1 MPASQ
6 STHSTSPSAS
16 TVNPWPRQMWI
27 AGRWVDASDGG
38 TRELINP
45 ADGSV
50 LARVPE
56 ATAAD
61 VGAAVAAARAAF
73 DGGPWRALAARDR
86 GTLLFK
92 IAEAIRARAQAFA
105 ETDAR
110 NMGKPIVEAE
120 FDVSDAAHCF
130 EYYGGLATKIHG
142 ETLEVPDNAL
152 SMVVREPVGVVGQI
166 IPWNYPLLMAAWKLA
181 PALAAGCTAVLKP
194 AEQTPLS
201 ALMLAEIFE
210 AVELP
215 PGVVNIVTGGG
226 PVAGA
231 ALVSD
236 PRVDKIAFTG
246 GLDTGRLVIKSAAD
260 TIKRMS
266 IELGG
271 KNPNIVFADADFEAA
286 VDGALFGA
294 FANQGEV
301 CSAGSRLLV
310 QRSIYDRMLTALADK
325 ASRIRLGDPMDRET
339 KMGPLVTREHRE
351 KVLGYIDV
359 GRREGRLLTGGG
371 VPSHGGLARGWFVEP
386 TIFADVDNKARI
398 AQEEIFGPVLTV
410 IPFDDEAEAVR
421 VANDTPYG
429 LAGAVWTRDVY
440 RGIRVLKQIRA
451 GILWLNTYH
460 PTYNEA
466 PWGGYKQSGFG
477 RELGPYGL
485 EHYLETKQINLNLSE
500 APIGWY

>member
-1 MPASQ
+1 MAGIATIEQ
-6 STHSTSPSAS
+6 
-16 TVNPWPRQMWI
+16 RKMWI
-27 AGRWVDASDGG
+27 GGEWVEAKAGQ
-38 TRELINP
+38 TRDVINP
-45 ADGSV
+45 ADGSL

-56 ATAAD
+56 ASAAD
-61 VGAAVAAARAAF
+61 VQQAAAAARRAF
-73 DGGPWRALAARDR
+73 DEGPWPRMAARER
-86 GTLLFK
+86 GTVLFK
-92 IAEAIRARAQAFA
+92 VAEAIRARAAEFA
-105 ETDAR
+105 EIDTR

-120 FDVSDAAHCF
+120 FDVADAAHCF
-130 EYYGGLATKIHG
+130 EYYAGLASKIHG

-181 PALAAGCTAVLKP
+181 PALAAGCTTVLKP
-194 AEQTPLS
+194 AEQTPMS
-201 ALMLAEIFE
+201 ALKLAEILQDLDVP
-210 AVELP
+210 A
-215 PGVVNIVTGGG
+215 GVVNVVTGDG
-226 PVAGA
+226 PTAGA
-231 ALVSD
+231 ALVAD

-246 GLDTGRLVIKSAAD
+246 GVDTGRLVIKGAAD
-260 TIKRMS
+260 TVKRMS

-310 QRSIYDRMLTALADK
+310 QRSVYDRMIEALATK
-325 ASRIRLGDPMDRET
+325 VERVTLGDPMNRDT
-339 KMGPLVTREHRE
+339 KMGPLVTREHRQ
-351 KVLGYIDV
+351 KVLDYIHI
-359 GRREGRLLTGGG
+359 GRTEGRLIAGGG
-371 VPSHGGLARGWFVEP
+371 APRSAALERGFSVAP
-386 TIFADVDNKARI
+386 TIFVDVNNRARI
-398 AQEEIFGPVLTV
+398 AQEEIFGPVLVV

-421 VANDTPYG
+421 LANDTPYG
-429 LAGAVWTRDVY
+429 LAGAVWTRDVF

-477 RELGPYGL
+477 RELGSYGL

>member
-1 MPASQ
+1 MP
-6 STHSTSPSAS
+6 HK
-16 TVNPWPRQMWI
+16 MWI
-27 AGRWVDASDGG
+27 GNTWSDAARGA
-38 TRELINP
+38 TREIINP
-45 ADGSV
+45 TDGSV

-56 ATAAD
+56 ATADD
-61 VGAAVAAARAAF
+61 VRKAIAAARAAF
-73 DGGPWRALAARDR
+73 DGGPWPRLSGRDR
-86 GTLLFK
+86 GSILFR
-92 IAEAIRARAQAFA
+92 IAEAIRARAATLA
-105 ETDAR
+105 ELDTR

-130 EYYGGLATKIHG
+130 EYYGGLATNIHG

-201 ALMLAEIFE
+201 ALKLAEIFQTLD
-210 AVELP
+210 LP
-215 PGVVNIVTGGG
+215 PGVVNIVTGDGPTAGG
-226 PVAGA
+226 G
-231 ALVSD
+231 LVTD

-246 GLDTGRLVIKSAAD
+246 GVDTGRLVIRGAAE

-310 QRSIYDRMLTALADK
+310 ERPIYDRMLQAIADK
-325 ASRIRLGDPMDRET
+325 IGRITLGDPLSRDT
-339 KMGPLVTREHRE
+339 KMGPLVTKEHQE
-351 KVLGYIDV
+351 KVLGYIEI
-359 GRREGRLLTGGG
+359 GRKEGRLVTGGG
-371 VPSHGGLARGWFVEP
+371 RPKDAALSRGWYVEP
-386 TIFADVDNKARI
+386 TVFADVKNSARI

-410 IPFDDEAEAVR
+410 IPFEDEAEAVR
-421 VANDTPYG
+421 IANDTPYG
-429 LAGAVWTRDVY
+429 LAGAVWSRDVF

-477 RELGPYGL
+477 RELGHYGL
-485 EHYLETKQINLNLSE
+485 ENYLETKQINLNLTE

>member
-1 MPASQ
+1 MWIDGEWRASE
-6 STHSTSPSAS
+6 AAGEREI
-16 TVNPWPRQMWI
+16 VNPF
-27 AGRWVDASDGG
+27 
-38 TRELINP
+38 
-45 ADGSV
+45 DGSV
-50 LARVPE
+50 IARVPE
-56 ATAAD
+56 GTAGDVRIA
-61 VGAAVAAARAAF
+61 VGAARRAFDEGPWPRMAARE
-73 DGGPWRALAARDR
+73 R

-92 IAEAIRARAQAFA
+92 IAEAIRARSTEFA
-105 ETDAR
+105 KLDTR

-120 FDVSDAAHCF
+120 FDVADAAHCF
-130 EYYGGLATKIHG
+130 EYYAGLASKIHG
-142 ETLEVPDNAL
+142 ETLEVPDAAL

-181 PALAAGCTAVLKP
+181 PALAAGCTCVLKP

-201 ALMLAEIFE
+201 ALLLAELF
-210 AVELP
+210 ASLDLP
-215 PGVVNIVTGGG
+215 RGVVNVITGDG
-226 PVAGA
+226 PTAGA
-231 ALVSD
+231 ALVAD

-246 GLDTGRLVIKSAAD
+246 GLDTGRSVIKTAAD

-310 QRSIYDRMLTALADK
+310 QRDIYVRMLDALIEK
-325 ASRIRLGDPMDRET
+325 AGRILLGDPLNRET
-339 KMGPLVTREHRE
+339 KMGPLVTREHQE
-351 KVLGYIDV
+351 KVLQYIEI
-359 GRREGRLLTGGG
+359 GRREGRLLIGGAA
-371 VPSHGGLARGWFVEP
+371 PGGALAAGAFVEP
-386 TIFADVDNKARI
+386 TIFADVDNRARI
-398 AQEEIFGPVLTV
+398 AQEEIFGPVLAV

-421 VANDTPYG
+421 IANDTPYG
-429 LAGAVWTRDVY
+429 LAGAVWTRDVFK
-440 RGIRVLKQIRA
+440 GIRVLKQVRA

-477 RELGPYGL
+477 RELGPYGM

-500 APIGWY
+500 APIAWY

>member
-1 MPASQ
+1 MPQ
-6 STHSTSPSAS
+6 FD
-16 TVNPWPRQMWI
+16 MWI
-27 AGRWVDASDGG
+27 GGRWVRASDGG
-38 TRELINP
+38 TREVVNP

-50 LARVPE
+50 IASVPE
-56 ATAAD
+56 ATPAD
-61 VGAAVAAARAAF
+61 VGCAVAAARAAR
-73 DGGPWRALAARDR
+73 DSGPWPQLSARDR
-86 GTLLFK
+86 GTLLLK
-92 IAEAIRARAQAFA
+92 AAEAIRRQAAELA
-105 ETDAR
+105 ETDTR

-120 FDVSDAAHCF
+120 FDVADAAHCF

-152 SMVVREPVGVVGQI
+152 SLVVREAVGVVGQI
-166 IPWNYPLLMAAWKLA
+166 IPWNYPLLMAAWKVA
-181 PALAAGCTAVLKP
+181 PALAAGCTVVLKP

-201 ALMLAEIFE
+201 ALILARIFE
-210 AVELP
+210 SLDLP
-215 PGVVNIVTGGG
+215 PGVVNVVTGDG
-226 PVAGA
+226 PTAGA
-231 ALVSD
+231 ALVTD

-246 GLDTGRLVIKSAAD
+246 GVDTGRAVIKGAAD

-310 QRSIYDRMLTALADK
+310 QRSIYDRMLQALSDK
-325 ASRIRLGDPMDRET
+325 VPRIRLGDPLDRAT
-339 KMGPLVTREHRE
+339 KMGPLVTREHQQ
-351 KVLGYIDV
+351 KVLNYIEV
-359 GRREGRLLTGGG
+359 GRGEGRLVTGGA
-371 VPSHGGLARGWFVEP
+371 VPAGAALSKGFFVAP
-386 TIFADVDNKARI
+386 TIFADVDNRARI
-398 AQEEIFGPVLTV
+398 AQEEIFGPVLVV

-421 VANDTPYG
+421 LANDTPYG
-429 LAGAVWTRDVY
+429 LAGAVWTRDVF

-485 EHYLETKQINLNLSE
+485 EQYLETKQININLSE

>member
-1 MPASQ
+1 MQ
-6 STHSTSPSAS
+6 THK
-16 TVNPWPRQMWI
+16 MWI
-27 AGRWVDASDGG
+27 GGEWVAASDGG
-38 TRELINP
+38 LRDVINP

-50 LARVPE
+50 IARVPE
-56 ATAAD
+56 ATKAD
-61 VGAAVAAARAAF
+61 VEKAVRAARKAF
-73 DGGPWRALAARDR
+73 DEGPWSKGTARDR
-86 GTLLFK
+86 GTVLFK
-92 IAEAIRARAQAFA
+92 VAEAIRAKAQAFA
-105 ETDAR
+105 EIDTR

-120 FDVSDAAHCF
+120 FDVADAAHCF

-152 SMVVREPVGVVGQI
+152 SMVLREPVGVVGQI

-181 PALAAGCTAVLKP
+181 PALATGCTVVLKP
-194 AEQTPLS
+194 AEQTPLT
-201 ALMLAEIFE
+201 ALFLGHLLLE
-210 AVELP
+210 AGVP
-215 PGVVNIVTGGG
+215 AGVVNIITGDG
-226 PVAGA
+226 PTAGA
-231 ALVSD
+231 SLVTH
-236 PRVDKIAFTG
+236 PQVDKIAFTG
-246 GLDTGRLVIKSAAD
+246 GVDTGRLVIKGAAD

-271 KNPNIVFADADFEAA
+271 KNPNVVFADADFEAA

-310 QRSIYDRMLTALADK
+310 ERSIYDRMVTALADK
-325 ASRIRLGDPMDRET
+325 TKRIRLGDPMDRET
-339 KMGPLVTREHRE
+339 KMGPLVTQEHQQ

-359 GRREGRLLTGGG
+359 GKKEGRLLVGGNK
-371 VPSHGGLARGWFVEP
+371 PSGDLSRGWYVEP
-386 TIFADVDNKARI
+386 TIFADVDNRARI
-398 AQEEIFGPVLTV
+398 AQEEIFGPVLVV
-410 IPFDDEAEAVR
+410 IPFKDEAEAIHL
-421 VANDTPYG
+421 ANDTPYG

-440 RGIRVLKQIRA
+440 KGIRVLKQIRA

-485 EHYLETKQINLNLSE
+485 EHYLETKQINVNLSE

>member
-1 MPASQ
+1 M
-6 STHSTSPSAS
+6 
-16 TVNPWPRQMWI
+16 
-27 AGRWVDASDGG
+27 
-38 TRELINP
+38 REIINP
-45 ADGSV
+45 YDG
-50 LARVPE
+50 RVIRQVPD
-56 ATAAD
+56 ATADD
-61 VGAAVAAARAAF
+61 VGRAVGKARAAF
-73 DGGPWRALAARDR
+73 DEGPWRRLAARER
-86 GTLLFK
+86 GTILFR
-92 IAEAIRARAQAFA
+92 IAEAIRARAAEFA
-105 ETDAR
+105 ETETR

-120 FDVSDAAHCF
+120 FDVADAAHCF
-130 EYYGGLATKIHG
+130 EYYGGLASKIHG

-194 AEQTPLS
+194 AEQTPLT
-201 ALMLAEIFE
+201 ALMLG
-210 AVELP
+210 ELLEQLDLP
-215 PGVVNIVTGGG
+215 AGVVNVVTGDG
-226 PVAGA
+226 PTAGA
-231 ALVSD
+231 ALVAD

-246 GLDTGRLVIKSAAD
+246 GVDTGRLVIKSAAD

-310 QRSIYDRMLTALADK
+310 ERSIYPRMLQALADK
-325 ASRIRLGDPMDRET
+325 SSRIRLGDPLDRET
-339 KMGPLVTREHRE
+339 KMGPLVTREHQQR
-351 KVLGYIDV
+351 VLEYIDL
-359 GRREGRLLTGGG
+359 GRREGRLIAGGG
-371 VPSHGGLARGWFVEP
+371 TPKGAALATGWFVEP
-386 TIFADVDNKARI
+386 TIFADVDNRARI
-398 AQEEIFGPVLTV
+398 AQEEIFGPVLV
-410 IPFDDEAEAVR
+410 VMPFDDEAEAVR
-421 VANDTPYG
+421 IANDTPYG
-429 LAGAVWTRDVY
+429 LAGAVWTRDVF

-500 APIGWY
+500 APIGWC

>member
-1 MPASQ
+1 MRE
-6 STHSTSPSAS
+6 
-16 TVNPWPRQMWI
+16 WKMWI
-27 AGRWVDASDGG
+27 GG
-38 TRELINP
+38 AWIPAKQTRDITNP
-45 ADGSV
+45 ANGQL

-56 ATAAD
+56 ASADDVRAAI
-61 VGAAVAAARAAF
+61 AAARAAF
-73 DGGPWRALAARDR
+73 DGGAWGKMVSRDR
-86 GTLLFK
+86 GTILFK
-92 IAEAIRARAQAFA
+92 IAEAIRARAQELA
-105 ETDAR
+105 ETDSR

-120 FDVSDAAHCF
+120 FDVADAAACF

-142 ETLEVPDNAL
+142 ETLTVPDNAL

-181 PALAAGCTAVLKP
+181 PALAAGCTTVLKP

-201 ALMLAEIFE
+201 ALVLAEILE
-210 AVELP
+210 GLDLP
-215 PGVVNIVTGGG
+215 TGVVNIVTGDG
-226 PVAGA
+226 PTAGA
-231 ALVSD
+231 TLVED

-246 GLDTGRLVIKSAAD
+246 GIDTGRLVIKGAAE

-271 KNPNIVFADADFEAA
+271 KNPNIVFADSDFAAA

-310 QRSIYDRMLTALADK
+310 EKSIYPKMVDALAQK
-325 ASRIRLGDPMDRET
+325 ARTIRLGDPLDRAT
-339 KMGPLVTREHRE
+339 KMGPLVTAEHRD
-351 KVLGYIDV
+351 KVTGYIAI
-359 GRREGRLLTGGG
+359 GKQEGRLVAGGG
-371 VPSHGGLARGWFVEP
+371 APKDPALGRGFYVEP
-386 TIFADVDNKARI
+386 TIFADVDNRARI
-398 AQEEIFGPVLTV
+398 AQEEIFGPVLVV
-410 IPFDDEAEAVR
+410 IPFATEEEAIR
-421 VANDTPYG
+421 IANDTPYG
-429 LAGAVWTRDVY
+429 LAGAVWTRDVF

-477 RELGPYGL
+477 RELGRYGI
-485 EHYLETKQINLNLSE
+485 EGYLETKQINVNLTDS
-500 APIGWY
+500 PLGWY

>member
-1 MPASQ
+1 M
-6 STHSTSPSAS
+6 
-16 TVNPWPRQMWI
+16 RDI
-27 AGRWVDASDGG
+27 
-38 TRELINP
+38 INP

-50 LARVPE
+50 LARVPD
-56 ATAAD
+56 ASPAD
-61 VGAAVAAARAAF
+61 VGRAVQAARRAF
-73 DGGPWRALAARDR
+73 DEGPWPRLPARER

-92 IAEAIRARAQAFA
+92 IAEAIRANAAEFA
-105 ETDAR
+105 ELDTR

-120 FDVSDAAHCF
+120 FDVADAAHCF
-130 EYYGGLATKIHG
+130 EYYGGLASKIHG
-142 ETLEVPDNAL
+142 ETLDVPDNAL

-181 PALAAGCTAVLKP
+181 PALAAGCTTVLKP
-194 AEQTPLS
+194 AEQTPMS
-201 ALMLAEIFE
+201 ALRLGEILKTLD
-210 AVELP
+210 LP
-215 PGVVNIVTGGG
+215 DGVVNIVTGDG

-231 ALVSD
+231 GLVTD

-246 GLDTGRLVIKSAAD
+246 GVDTGRVVIKGAAD

-310 QRSIYDRMLTALADK
+310 ERSIYDRMVTALADK
-325 ASRIRLGDPMDRET
+325 SSRIRVGDPLDRET
-339 KMGPLVTREHRE
+339 KMGPLVTKEHRE
-351 KVLGYIDV
+351 KVLEYIAV
-359 GRREGRLLTGGG
+359 GRKEGRLVVGGG
-371 VPSHGGLARGWFVEP
+371 IPTDKALAKGYFVEP
-386 TIFADVDNKARI
+386 TIFADVDNRARV
-398 AQEEIFGPVLTV
+398 AQEEIFGPVLVV
-410 IPFDDEAEAVR
+410 IPFADEAEAIR
-421 VANDTPYG
+421 IANDTPYG
-429 LAGAVWTRDVY
+429 LAGAVWTRDVF

-500 APIGWY
+500 APIAWY

>member
-1 MPASQ
+1 M
-6 STHSTSPSAS
+6 SP
-16 TVNPWPRQMWI
+16 TKMWI
-27 AGRWVDASDGG
+27 DNAWVDASDGG
-38 TRELINP
+38 TREVINP
-45 ADGSV
+45 ADGTV
-50 LARVPE
+50 IARVPE

-61 VGAAVAAARAAF
+61 VSRAIAAARRAF
-73 DGGPWRALAARDR
+73 DEGPWPRMAARDR
-86 GTLLFK
+86 GTLLFRV
-92 IAEAIRARAQAFA
+92 AEAIRARSAELA
-105 ETDAR
+105 ETETR

-130 EYYGGLATKIHG
+130 EYYGGMASKIHG

-181 PALAAGCTAVLKP
+181 PALAAGCTAILKP

-201 ALMLAEIFE
+201 ALILAEIFQSLD
-210 AVELP
+210 LP
-215 PGVVNIVTGGG
+215 PGVVNIVTGDGPTAGG
-226 PVAGA
+226 G
-231 ALVSD
+231 LVTD

-246 GLDTGRLVIKSAAD
+246 GVDTGKLVIRGAAE

-310 QRSIYDRMLTALADK
+310 ERPIYDRMLQAIADK
-325 ASRIRLGDPMDRET
+325 IGRITLGDPLSRDT
-339 KMGPLVTREHRE
+339 KMGPLVTKEHQE
-351 KVLGYIDV
+351 KVLGYIEI
-359 GRREGRLLTGGG
+359 GRKEGRLVTGGG
-371 VPSHGGLARGWFVEP
+371 RPKDAALSRGWYVEP
-386 TIFADVDNKARI
+386 TVFADVKNSARI

-410 IPFDDEAEAVR
+410 IPFEDEAEAVR
-421 VANDTPYG
+421 IANDTPYG
-429 LAGAVWTRDVY
+429 LAGAVWSRDVF

-477 RELGPYGL
+477 RELGPHGL
-485 EHYLETKQINLNLSE
+485 EQYLETKQINLNLTE
-500 APIGWY
+500 TPIGWY

>member
-1 MPASQ
+1 
-6 STHSTSPSAS
+6 
-16 TVNPWPRQMWI
+16 
-27 AGRWVDASDGG
+27 
-38 TRELINP
+38 
-45 ADGSV
+45 
-50 LARVPE
+50 
-56 ATAAD
+56 
-61 VGAAVAAARAAF
+61 
-73 DGGPWRALAARDR
+73 
-86 GTLLFK
+86 
-92 IAEAIRARAQAFA
+92 
-105 ETDAR
+105 
-110 NMGKPIVEAE
+110 
-120 FDVSDAAHCF
+120 
-130 EYYGGLATKIHG
+130 
-142 ETLEVPDNAL
+142 
-152 SMVVREPVGVVGQI
+152 
-166 IPWNYPLLMAAWKLA
+166 
-181 PALAAGCTAVLKP
+181 
-194 AEQTPLS
+194 
-201 ALMLAEIFE
+201 
-210 AVELP
+210 
-215 PGVVNIVTGGG
+215 
-226 PVAGA
+226 
-231 ALVSD
+231 
-236 PRVDKIAFTG
+236 
-246 GLDTGRLVIKSAAD
+246 
-260 TIKRMS
+260 MS

-325 ASRIRLGDPMDRET
+325 VSRIRLGDPLDRET

-351 KVLGYIDV
+351 KVLGYIEV
-359 GRREGRLLTGGG
+359 GRGEGRLLTGGG
-371 VPSHGGLARGWFVEP
+371 VPSRGDLARGWYVEP
-386 TIFADVDNKARI
+386 TIFADVDNAARI

-477 RELGPYGL
+477 RELGPYGM
-485 EHYLETKQINLNLSE
+485 EQYLETKQINVNLSE

>member
-1 MPASQ
+1 MPS
-6 STHSTSPSAS
+6 
-16 TVNPWPRQMWI
+16 NRMWI
-27 AGRWVDASDGG
+27 NGTWSEAAGGR
-38 TRELINP
+38 TRDVINP
-45 ADGSV
+45 ADGSL
-50 LARVPE
+50 LAQAPE
-56 ATAAD
+56 AGVED
-61 VGAAVAAARAAF
+61 VRKAIASARRAF
-73 DGGPWRALAARDR
+73 DEGPWPRMAARDR

-92 IAEAIRARAQAFA
+92 VAEAIRSRAA
-105 ETDAR
+105 ELAALDTR

-120 FDVSDAAHCF
+120 FDVADAAHCF
-130 EYYGGLATKIHG
+130 EYYAGMASKIHG

-152 SMVVREPVGVVGQI
+152 SLVIREPVGVVGQI

-181 PALAAGCTAVLKP
+181 PALAAGCTAILKP

-210 AVELP
+210 SLDLP
-215 PGVVNIVTGGG
+215 PGVVSVVTGDG
-226 PVAGA
+226 PTAGA
-231 ALVSD
+231 TLVTD

-246 GLDTGRLVIKSAAD
+246 GIEAGRHVIRGAAE
-260 TIKRMS
+260 TVKRMS

-310 QRSIYDRMLTALADK
+310 ERSIYDRMLAALTEK
-325 ASRIRLGDPMDRET
+325 AARIRLGDPLDRET
-339 KMGPLVTREHRE
+339 KMGPLVTEEHRA
-351 KVLGYIDV
+351 KVLDYIRI
-359 GRREGRLLTGGG
+359 GRGEGRLLTGGG
-371 VPSHGGLARGWFVEP
+371 TPDDQALSRGWYVQP
-386 TIFADVDNKARI
+386 TIFADVDNSARI

-410 IPFDDEAEAVR
+410 IPFESEADAIR
-421 VANDTPYG
+421 IANDTPYG
-429 LAGAVWTRDVY
+429 LAGAVWSRDVF

-477 RELGPYGL
+477 RELGSYGL
-485 EHYLETKQINLNLSE
+485 EHYLETKQINVNLTE

>member
-1 MPASQ
+1 MRD
-6 STHSTSPSAS
+6 
-16 TVNPWPRQMWI
+16 V
-27 AGRWVDASDGG
+27 
-38 TRELINP
+38 INP

-50 LARVPE
+50 LARVPD
-56 ATAAD
+56 ATAEDVALA
-61 VGAAVAAARAAF
+61 VGAARRAF
-73 DGGPWRALAARDR
+73 DEGPWPRMPARER
-86 GTLLFK
+86 GTLLFR
-92 IAEAIRARAQAFA
+92 IAEAIRARAAAFA
-105 ETDAR
+105 ETDTR

-120 FDVSDAAHCF
+120 FDVADAAHCF
-130 EYYGGLATKIHG
+130 EYYGGLASKIHG
-142 ETLEVPDNAL
+142 ETLDVPDNAL

-181 PALAAGCTAVLKP
+181 PALAAGCTTVLKP
-194 AEQTPLS
+194 AEQTPIS
-201 ALMLAEIFE
+201 ALMLAAILESLD
-210 AVELP
+210 LP
-215 PGVVNIVTGGG
+215 PGVVNIVTGDG
-226 PVAGA
+226 PTAGA
-231 ALVSD
+231 ALVTD

-246 GLDTGRLVIKSAAD
+246 GIDTGKLVIRGAAE

-310 QRSIYDRMLTALADK
+310 ERPIYDRMLQAIADK
-325 ASRIRLGDPMDRET
+325 AGRITLGDPMSRDT
-339 KMGPLVTREHRE
+339 KMGPLVTKEHQE
-351 KVLGYIDV
+351 KVLGYIEV
-359 GRREGRLLTGGG
+359 GRKEGRLVTGGG
-371 VPSHGGLARGWFVEP
+371 RPTNAALARGWYVEP
-386 TIFADVDNKARI
+386 TVFADVNNSARI

-410 IPFDDEAEAVR
+410 IPFEDEAEAVR
-421 VANDTPYG
+421 IANDTPYG
-429 LAGAVWTRDVY
+429 LAGAVWSRDVF

-485 EHYLETKQINLNLSE
+485 EHYLETKQINLNLTE